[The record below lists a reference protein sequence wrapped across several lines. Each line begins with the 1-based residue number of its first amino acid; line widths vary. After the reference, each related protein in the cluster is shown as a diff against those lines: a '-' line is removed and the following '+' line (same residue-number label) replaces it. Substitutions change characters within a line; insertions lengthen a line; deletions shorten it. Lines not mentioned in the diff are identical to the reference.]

1 MRREGNSQVSVCSS
15 FDDVNGA
22 DSNFFEKIMTVI
34 DKITPYRNQR
44 IKRNIQKWFDSE
56 VLVIFQKN

>member
-1 MRREGNSQVSVCSS
+1 MRQEGNSQVSVCSS

-34 DKITPYRNQR
+34 DKITPYRN
-44 IKRNIQKWFDSE
+44 
-56 VLVIFQKN
+56 